1 MLCAA
6 IVIRAIA
13 TCDFAS
19 MRHRPHRIVQPRLTT
34 IMTYRPARGCPPNRA
49 HSCLK
54 SGRFSKARSIRRVV
68 VVRPL
73 VLARCLHANGTTPSR
88 LCSLALCLSTIFSE
102 DRDAPIRARRRLAAG
117 PAPGTS
123 TPGKGTLYICRL
135 WGHILGPCHM
145 SAGSSGTARVRDG
158 GSGMAR
164 RGSRVTWGRVREAR
178 VLRSCSESLC
188 ETCEQSAACGSPPP
202 RAYRPSWRCG
212 RVAEGGGLLNRYRV
226 VKPYRGF
233 ESLRLRQSMF
243 SITYARF

>member
-102 DRDAPIRARRRLAAG
+102 DRDAPIRAHRRLAAG

-123 TPGKGTLYICRL
+123 TRGKGTLYICRL
-135 WGHILGPCHM
+135 WGPHFGAM
-145 SAGSSGTARVRDG
+145 SYVRGEFRDGARQGWRVRDG
-158 GSGMAR
+158 ASGIAGHLGACPGGAR
-164 RGSRVTWGRVREAR
+164 
-178 VLRSCSESLC
+178 
-188 ETCEQSAACGSPPP
+188 SAILFRIA
-202 RAYRPSWRCG
+202 
-212 RVAEGGGLLNRYRV
+212 L
-226 VKPYRGF
+226 
-233 ESLRLRQSMF
+233 
-243 SITYARF
+243 

>member
-123 TPGKGTLYICRL
+123 TPGKGTLYICRYMSSL
-135 WGHILGPCHM
+135 GATFWGHVICPRGVQGRRASAMAGQGWRVGDRGSLG
-145 SAGSSGTARVRDG
+145 GVSGRRAFCDPVQNRFVRRA
-158 GSGMAR
+158 SNLPLAAR
-164 RGSRVTWGRVREAR
+164 RRLGHIG
-178 VLRSCSESLC
+178 LH
-188 ETCEQSAACGSPPP
+188 GD
-202 RAYRPSWRCG
+202 
-212 RVAEGGGLLNRYRV
+212 VAEWLKAAV
-226 VKPYRGF
+226 C
-233 ESLRLRQSMF
+233 
-243 SITYARF
+243 